1 MMTGRLPTCGALVAA
16 MAIVAL
22 AAPVRSET
30 AEDFFRGKT
39 INLIIG
45 YNPGG
50 PYDVYSRLAA
60 TLLPKYIPGN
70 PKIVPQ
76 NMPGVGSAKAANF
89 LYSQA
94 PRDGLTIGVIG
105 QQLPVSQALGDASV
119 KFDMRHFAWL
129 GRFTSGAEATVVWH
143 TSPTKTI
150 ADAMRRETTLAATS
164 AGSSADAFPLLM
176 NRIAGTRFKMIKG
189 YAGVTGTVLAM
200 ERGETE
206 GAHAT
211 LEQILFG
218 KQDWLK
224 DKTASVLIQYTLWR
238 HPAFPDVPAMAE
250 FGKTDIDKR
259 VLALFGSTAEIGR
272 AMMAPPGIPAE
283 RLAVLRRAFDTMLS
297 DPAFKEEVEKRN
309 LEFGPMPGAELQ
321 QLITDSLTISPEV
334 IKHAIA
340 MSRE

>member
-1 MMTGRLPTCGALVAA
+1 MTRYLSTYGLLLAA
-16 MAIVAL
+16 IAVIAL
-22 AAPVRSET
+22 AAPVKSET
-30 AEDFFRGKT
+30 AEDFFRGKQ

-76 NMPGVGSAKAANF
+76 NMPGVGSAKAANY

-94 PRDGLTIGVIG
+94 PRDGLTLGVIG

-119 KFDMRHFAWL
+119 KFDMRQFNWL
-129 GRFTSGAEATVVWH
+129 GRFTSGAEATVIWH
-143 TSPTKTI
+143 TSPTKSI
-150 ADAMRRETTLAATS
+150 ADAMKRETTLASTS
-164 AGSSADAFPLLM
+164 AGSSADSFPLLM
-176 NRIAGTRFKMIKG
+176 NRIAGTKFKMIRG
-189 YAGVTGTVLAM
+189 YPGVTGTVLAM
-200 ERGETE
+200 ERSETE

-218 KQDWLK
+218 KQEWLK
-224 DKTASVLIQYTLWR
+224 QKTAAVLIQYTQSR
-238 HPAFPDVPAMAE
+238 HPAFPGVPAMVE
-250 FGKTDIDKR
+250 FGKTDIDR
-259 VLALFGSTAEIGR
+259 QVLALFGSTAEVGR
-272 AMMAPPGIPAE
+272 AVMAPPGIPAD
-283 RLAVLRRAFDTMLS
+283 RLAVLRRAFDTMLA
-297 DPAFKEEVEKRN
+297 DPSFKQEIEKRN
-309 LEFGPMPGAELQ
+309 LEFGPMPGVALQ
-321 QLITDSLTISPEV
+321 KLITDSLTVPPEV

>member
-1 MMTGRLPTCGALVAA
+1 MTGRLSICGAFLAAVAV
-16 MAIVAL
+16 VAL

-30 AEDFFRGKT
+30 AEDFFRGKQ

-89 LYSQA
+89 LYNQA

-105 QQLPVSQALGDASV
+105 QQLPVNQALGDASV
-119 KFDMRHFAWL
+119 KFDMRQFNWL
-129 GRFTSGAEATVVWH
+129 GRFTSGGEATVIWH
-143 TSPTKTI
+143 TSPTKSL
-150 ADAMRRETTLAATS
+150 ADAMNRETTLASTS

-176 NRIAGTRFKMIKG
+176 NRIVGTKFKMIRG
-189 YAGVTGTVLAM
+189 YPGITGTVLAM

-218 KQDWLK
+218 SR
-224 DKTASVLIQYTLWR
+224 TGSR
-238 HPAFPDVPAMAE
+238 
-250 FGKTDIDKR
+250 KR
-259 VLALFGSTAEIGR
+259 R
-272 AMMAPPGIPAE
+272 
-283 RLAVLRRAFDTMLS
+283 
-297 DPAFKEEVEKRN
+297 
-309 LEFGPMPGAELQ
+309 
-321 QLITDSLTISPEV
+321 
-334 IKHAIA
+334 
-340 MSRE
+340 

>member
-1 MMTGRLPTCGALVAA
+1 MTGRLSTFGTILAA
-16 MAIVAL
+16 TAVVLL
-22 AAPVRSET
+22 AAPVKSET
-30 AEDFFRGKT
+30 AEEFFRGKT
-39 INLIIG
+39 INVVIG

-76 NMPGVGSAKAANF
+76 NMPGVGSAKAANY

-105 QQLPVSQALGDASV
+105 QQLVVSQALGDASA
-119 KFDMRHFAWL
+119 KFDMRRFNWL

-150 ADAMRRETTLAATS
+150 ADAMKRETTLASTS
-164 AGSSADAFPLLM
+164 AGSSADSFPLLM
-176 NRIAGTRFKMIKG
+176 NRIAGTKFKMIRG
-189 YAGVTGTVLAM
+189 YPGVTGTVMAM
-200 ERGETE
+200 ERSETE

-218 KQDWLK
+218 KQEWLK
-224 DKTASVLIQYTLWR
+224 KKTATVLIQYTQAR
-238 HPAFPDVPAMAE
+238 HPAFPNVPALVE
-250 FGKTDIDKR
+250 FGKTALDKQ

-272 AMMAPPGIPAE
+272 SMMAPPGVPAD

-297 DPAFKEEVEKRN
+297 DPAFKQEVQKRN
-309 LEFGPMPGAELQ
+309 LEYGPMPGAKLQ
-321 QLITDSLTISPEV
+321 KLVTDSLTVSPEV
-334 IKHAIA
+334 VKHAIA

>member
-1 MMTGRLPTCGALVAA
+1 MIRHISTCGSLLAAIALV
-16 MAIVAL
+16 VL
-22 AAPVRSET
+22 AQPSQSET
-30 AEDFFRGKT
+30 AEDFFRGKQ

-50 PYDVYSRLAA
+50 PYDIYSRLAA
-60 TLLPKYIPGN
+60 TLLPKYIPGS

-94 PRDGLTIGVIG
+94 PRDGLTLGVIG

-119 KFDMRHFAWL
+119 KFDIRQFNWL
-129 GRFTSGAEATVVWH
+129 GRFTSGAEATVVWN

-150 ADAMRRETTLAATS
+150 ADAMKRETTLASTS
-164 AGSSADAFPLLM
+164 AGSSADSFPLLM
-176 NRIAGTRFKMIKG
+176 NRIAGTKFKMIRG
-189 YAGVTGTVLAM
+189 YRGVTGTVLAM

-224 DKTASVLIQYTLWR
+224 KNTATVLIQYTQSR
-238 HPAFPDVPAMAE
+238 HPAFPNVPALAE
-250 FGKTDIDKR
+250 FGKNDLDRK
-259 VLALFGSTAEIGR
+259 VLALYGSTAEIGR
-272 AMMAPPGIPAE
+272 SMMAPPGIPAE
-283 RLAVLRRAFDTMLS
+283 RLAVLRKAFDTMLA
-297 DPAFKEEVEKRN
+297 DPAFKAEVEKRN
-309 LEFGPMPGAELQ
+309 LEFGPMPGAQLQ
-321 QLITDSLTISPEV
+321 KLINDALNVSPEV
-334 IKHAIA
+334 TKHAIA

>member
-1 MMTGRLPTCGALVAA
+1 MTGRLATFGTLATIVVAVLTGPA
-16 MAIVAL
+16 K
-22 AAPVRSET
+22 SET

-60 TLLPKYIPGN
+60 SLLPKYIPGN

-119 KFDMRHFAWL
+119 KFDMRQFNWL
-129 GRFTSGAEATVVWH
+129 GRFTSGAESTVIWH

-150 ADAMRRETTLAATS
+150 ADARKRETTLASTS
-164 AGSSADAFPLLM
+164 AGSLADSFPLLM
-176 NRIAGTRFKMIKG
+176 NRIAGTKFKMIRG
-189 YAGVTGTVLAM
+189 YPGVTGTVLAM

-211 LEQILFG
+211 LEQIRELDSWARVQAQAVARG
-218 KQDWLK
+218 VELK
-224 DKTASVLIQYTLWR
+224 V
-238 HPAFPDVPAMAE
+238 
-250 FGKTDIDKR
+250 
-259 VLALFGSTAEIGR
+259 
-272 AMMAPPGIPAE
+272 
-283 RLAVLRRAFDTMLS
+283 
-297 DPAFKEEVEKRN
+297 
-309 LEFGPMPGAELQ
+309 
-321 QLITDSLTISPEV
+321 
-334 IKHAIA
+334 
-340 MSRE
+340 